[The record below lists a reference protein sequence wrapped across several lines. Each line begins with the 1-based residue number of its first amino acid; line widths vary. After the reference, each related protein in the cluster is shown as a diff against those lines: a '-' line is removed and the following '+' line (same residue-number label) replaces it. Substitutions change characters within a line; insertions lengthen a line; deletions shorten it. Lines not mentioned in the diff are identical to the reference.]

1 MLSFIMITNDNI
13 KVCKMETLECIK
25 CNYKTNQLSHWKK
38 HIETKKHKQNP
49 SDMSQDIKKYEC
61 ECGKSYTQR
70 SNLSRHKKTCKLK
83 ETTHVSDEEAKL
95 VLKQLGCQA
104 GYDENEEF
112 VVVPKGLF
120 KKMVEKT
127 VEPKTVVN
135 EFGDVSIT
143 NINVFLNEKCSN
155 ALSIQEF
162 AKNLIMSL
170 EDLEGKKTESL
181 VNVIIKNLQPLSITE
196 RPFHCTNANKKEW
209 FIKDQEN
216 GWEEDNGMRVLSS
229 GEYGIIRKWPSKFVE
244 EHPNWQEVEKLQ
256 DKYIKI
262 SGNANSTLLPR
273 QASKALMEISNEVLL
288 NSKIIEDKI

>member
-1 MLSFIMITNDNI
+1 M
-13 KVCKMETLECIK
+13 
-25 CNYKTNQLSHWKK
+25 
-38 HIETKKHKQNP
+38 
-49 SDMSQDIKKYEC
+49 
-61 ECGKSYTQR
+61 
-70 SNLSRHKKTCKLK
+70 
-83 ETTHVSDEEAKL
+83 
-95 VLKQLGCQA
+95 GCQA

-155 ALSIQEF
+155 AFSIQEF

-170 EDLEGKKTESL
+170 EDLEGKKVESL
-181 VNVIIKNLQPLSITE
+181 VSVIIKNLQPLSITE
-196 RPFHCTNANKKEW
+196 RPFHCTNVNKKEW

-288 NSKIIEDKI
+288 NSEIIEDKIK